1 MHSLSMLEKD
11 RARDVCVCREGRER
25 ETGREGQRERVKK
38 GGKYFQSTETPSL
51 RKGEIYLK
59 ISVCRLNHL
68 PMRIYA
74 TLAIVR
80 Q

>member
-11 RARDVCVCREGRER
+11 RARDVCVERGGKGRQGPAGES
-25 ETGREGQRERVKK
+25 KK

-59 ISVCRLNHL
+59 ISVSRLNHL
-68 PMRIYA
+68 LMRLYA